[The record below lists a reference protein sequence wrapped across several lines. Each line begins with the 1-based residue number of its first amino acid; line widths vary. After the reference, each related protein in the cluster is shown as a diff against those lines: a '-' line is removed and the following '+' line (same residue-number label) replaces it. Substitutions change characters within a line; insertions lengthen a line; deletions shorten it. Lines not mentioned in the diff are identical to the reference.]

1 MTGLIIVMVQGG
13 SMDMKSGLFI
23 ILGANIGSCLTAII
37 STLGKSLNSRRTGI
51 ICLFFKTFGTFV
63 FTVITWLFD
72 SKIIKILE
80 KINKNPAMQIAWFN
94 VFFKLF
100 STLISLPIIKIFVLI
115 STKIIKGEHDKRK
128 VKQWRKAFN
137 HINRRFLKVP
147 EIAEEQIKKEI
158 KDIMDLSRKN
168 MNINVSEILEQNNHY
183 TEEIYV
189 TNDLINFL
197 NFDLVKFL
205 VKLSQQVKSEL
216 SDETTNNFL
225 LLNHIIKINRY
236 IAEINEINIAMK
248 NKEIKF
254 DENSIKSINSLNELI
269 NQLFDLAIK
278 YIDNIQDNKN
288 GSYMAITEKFKY
300 LKNNLFQEKSNNIII

>member
-1 MTGLIIVMVQGG
+1 M
-13 SMDMKSGLFI
+13 
-23 ILGANIGSCLTAII
+23 
-37 STLGKSLNSRRTGI
+37 
-51 ICLFFKTFGTFV
+51 
-63 FTVITWLFD
+63 
-72 SKIIKILE
+72 
-80 KINKNPAMQIAWFN
+80 
-94 VFFKLF
+94 
-100 STLISLPIIKIFVLI
+100 ISLPIIKIFVLI

-236 IAEINEINIAMK
+236 ITEINEINIAMK

-288 GSYMAITEKFKY
+288 GPYMAITEKFKY
-300 LKNNLFQEKSNNIII
+300 LKNNLFQENSNNIITGRISVALGFKFIFIISNFEKICILLIKHKHKNSMQTDSTSRNRLSLKSDSSNVVHTGDKINKSIN

>member
-1 MTGLIIVMVQGG
+1 ME
-13 SMDMKSGLFI
+13 KSFY
-23 ILGANIGSCLTAII
+23 
-37 STLGKSLNSRRTGI
+37 
-51 ICLFFKTFGTFV
+51 
-63 FTVITWLFD
+63 
-72 SKIIKILE
+72 
-80 KINKNPAMQIAWFN
+80 
-94 VFFKLF
+94 
-100 STLISLPIIKIFVLI
+100 
-115 STKIIKGEHDKRK
+115 
-128 VKQWRKAFN
+128 

-168 MNINVSEILEQNNHY
+168 MNINVSELLEQNNHY

-254 DENSIKSINSLNELI
+254 DENSKKSINGLNELI
-269 NQLFDLAIK
+269 NQLFD
-278 YIDNIQDNKN
+278 
-288 GSYMAITEKFKY
+288 
-300 LKNNLFQEKSNNIII
+300 